1 MKKYRLELRSRYGER
16 YVVTVTARNYLEA
29 KSQILFSHGWYVES
43 YSVVGVAV

>member
-1 MKKYRLELRSRYGER
+1 MKKYRLELSSRYGEH

-29 KSQILFSHGWYVES
+29 QSLIMLSHGWYVES